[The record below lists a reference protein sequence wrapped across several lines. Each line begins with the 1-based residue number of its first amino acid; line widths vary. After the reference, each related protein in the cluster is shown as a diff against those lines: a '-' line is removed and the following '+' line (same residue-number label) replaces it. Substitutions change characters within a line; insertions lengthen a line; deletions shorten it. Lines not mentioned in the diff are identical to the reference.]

1 MPPRRVTRSGAA
13 ASLQEEVPVVAAPP
27 QVEVPVMAEGRN
39 LEIGEGVAN
48 VEIAVAGPTINV
60 PPPIVAPMDGLNQV
74 FISSFVKN
82 N

>member
-13 ASLQEEVPVVAAPP
+13 ASLQEEVPVAAPP
-27 QVEVPVMAEGRN
+27 QVEVPVMAEGGN
-39 LEIGEGVAN
+39 LEIGEGAAN